1 MLAIH
6 LDNAEQC
13 TGLCASVIPQQWVA
27 ELKRGRSN
35 STKWDRHTTNTRPG
49 SEVINQDRH
58 RLLNTAAVGIA
69 AAVAAGRLKA
79 IMRSGCPK
87 L

>member
-1 MLAIH
+1 MLAPDEDFIH

-35 STKWDRHTTNTRPG
+35 
-49 SEVINQDRH
+49 
-58 RLLNTAAVGIA
+58 
-69 AAVAAGRLKA
+69 
-79 IMRSGCPK
+79 
-87 L
+87 